1 MAPPTAS
8 PLWGLR
14 LLLCR
19 TGMEAAGEGGRRL
32 PTSALASW
40 RSGCVW
46 MMLDHRAG
54 TGTAGREALSRCIH
68 EDPCPQRHG
77 AAPARFWFCLARV
90 GGDFRALKTPHTCPH
105 SGRPAPLGSQCLGA
119 LGQTSCCL
127 LAGTGVP
134 PTLSPAVTGSSFGQT
149 NIRPVY
155 T

>member
-1 MAPPTAS
+1 M
-8 PLWGLR
+8 
-14 LLLCR
+14 CVDD
-19 TGMEAAGEGGRRL
+19 AG
-32 PTSALASW
+32 PQ
-40 RSGCVW
+40 
-46 MMLDHRAG
+46 
-54 TGTAGREALSRCIH
+54 GRERDCRPGGLEPLHPRGSLPSATRG
-68 EDPCPQRHG
+68 CPSS
-77 AAPARFWFCLARV
+77 FLVLLTRV
-90 GGDFRALKTPHTCPH
+90 DGDFRALKTPHTCPH